1 VDHGFSWTTFF
12 CAQLGAKFTV
22 IVVAWQFQVNDA
34 AFGTTYLARGEVMK
48 RIFTAIV
55 TTVVLALAVITPARA
70 QLPGTSMRAYIP
82 FDFIVNG
89 KTLSAGN
96 YEVRRIT
103 DAPEGLIIRSV
114 NNKHD
119 HSMFETESMQQN
131 RLPRHDALVFDRY
144 GDTYFLSEVLVGGS
158 ETGRRL
164 APSRAE
170 RQLRRETEM
179 ASNNAQAETVSIA
192 LY

>member
-1 VDHGFSWTTFF
+1 
-12 CAQLGAKFTV
+12 
-22 IVVAWQFQVNDA
+22 
-34 AFGTTYLARGEVMK
+34 MK

-55 TTVVLALAVITPARA
+55 AMAFLALAITSPARA
-70 QLPGTSMRAYIP
+70 QLPGTSMRANIP

-89 KTLSAGN
+89 KTLPAGK

-114 NNKHD
+114 DSKHD
-119 HSMFETESMQQN
+119 HAMFETESLQQN
-131 RLPRHDALVFDRY
+131 RMARHDELVFDRY
-144 GDTYFLSEVLVGGS
+144 GDSYFLSEVLVGGM

-170 RQLRRETEM
+170 KQLRRESEM
-179 ASNNAQAETVSIA
+179 ASNNAQPETVSIA

>member
-1 VDHGFSWTTFF
+1 
-12 CAQLGAKFTV
+12 
-22 IVVAWQFQVNDA
+22 
-34 AFGTTYLARGEVMK
+34 MK

-55 TTVVLALAVITPARA
+55 ATAVLALAVTSPARA

-89 KTLSAGN
+89 KTLPAGN

-119 HSMFETESMQQN
+119 HAMFETESVQQN
-131 RLPRHDALVFDRY
+131 RMPRHDEIVFDRY
-144 GDTYFLSEVLVGGS
+144 GDTYFLSEVLVGGM

-164 APSRAE
+164 APSHAE
-170 RQLRRETEM
+170 RQLRRESEM
-179 ASNNAQAETVSIA
+179 ASNNAQPQTVSIA